1 MIKLDIRNKKN
12 KIVKTYEAQEVNLR
26 MGTVEDIVEVLS
38 IDKAINANDTAV
50 NLYEVISTVVM
61 NSYALCKPILQDVFP
76 ELTSEEL
83 RNVNF
88 KDVINTV
95 IDIIK
100 YSIGDINAVFGN
112 TKN

>member
-12 KIVKTYEAQEVNLR
+12 KIVKTYEAQEINLK
-26 MGTVEDIVEVLS
+26 MGTVEDIVEVLN

-61 NSYALCKPILQDVFP
+61 NSYAMCKPILQDVFP

-88 KDVINTV
+88 KDVINVV

-100 YSIGDINAVFGN
+100 YSIGDINAVFGS

>member
-1 MIKLDIRNKKN
+1 MIKLNIRNDKN
-12 KIVKTYEAQEVNLR
+12 KIVKTYQTEEVNLK

-61 NSYALCKPILQDVFP
+61 NSYAMCKPILQDVFP

-88 KDVINTV
+88 KDVINVV

>member
-1 MIKLDIRNKKN
+1 MIKLNIRNKKN
-12 KIVKTYEAQEVNLR
+12 KIVKTYEAQEVNLK

-61 NSYALCKPILQDVFP
+61 NSYAMCKPILQDVFP

>member
-50 NLYEVISTVVM
+50 NLYEVISTVVI
-61 NSYALCKPILQDVFP
+61 NSYAMCKPILQDVFP

>member
-1 MIKLDIRNKKN
+1 MIKLNIRNKKN
-12 KIVKTYEAQEVNLR
+12 KIVKTYEAQEVNLK

-38 IDKAINANDTAV
+38 IDKAINANDIAV

-61 NSYALCKPILQDVFP
+61 NSYAMCKPILQDVFP

-88 KDVINTV
+88 KDVINVV

>member
-1 MIKLDIRNKKN
+1 MIKLNIRNKKN
-12 KIVKTYEAQEVNLR
+12 KIVKTYEVQEVNLR

-61 NSYALCKPILQDVFP
+61 NSYAMCKPILQDVFP

>member
-12 KIVKTYEAQEVNLR
+12 KIVKTYEAQEVNLK

-50 NLYEVISTVVM
+50 NLYEVISTVVI
-61 NSYALCKPILQDVFP
+61 NSYAMCKPILQDVFP

-88 KDVINTV
+88 KDVINVV

-100 YSIGDINAVFGN
+100 YSIGDINAVFGS

>member
-12 KIVKTYEAQEVNLR
+12 KIVKTYEAQEINLK

-50 NLYEVISTVVM
+50 NLYEVISTVVI
-61 NSYALCKPILQDVFP
+61 NSYAMCKPILQDVFP

-88 KDVINTV
+88 KDVINVV

>member
-1 MIKLDIRNKKN
+1 MIKLNIRNKKN

-38 IDKAINANDTAV
+38 IDKAINANDTAA

-61 NSYALCKPILQDVFP
+61 NSYAMCKPILQDVFP

-88 KDVINTV
+88 KDVINVV

>member
-1 MIKLDIRNKKN
+1 MIKLNIRNKKN

-61 NSYALCKPILQDVFP
+61 NSYAMCKPILQDVFP

>member
-1 MIKLDIRNKKN
+1 MIKLNIRNKKN
-12 KIVKTYEAQEVNLR
+12 KIVKTYEAQEVNLK

-61 NSYALCKPILQDVFP
+61 NSYAMCKPILQDVFP
-76 ELTSEEL
+76 ELTSDEL

-88 KDVINTV
+88 KDVINV
-95 IDIIK
+95 IIDIIK